1 MRKFKLFFYPIYI
14 LITLVVLYFSVDI
27 MINIEEYKADITF
40 SDLKK
45 APVYLLSLFI
55 FLCLFMLTELVI
67 ENTHII
73 SLKNKVKQ
81 AEQDVLNLKAK
92 LYDKSQAVEP
102 KAMPTEEEEDSYED
116 EEEGID

>member
-14 LITLVVLYFSVDI
+14 IITLVVLYFSVDI
-27 MINIEEYKADITF
+27 MVNIEEYKADITF

-55 FLCLFMLTELVI
+55 FLCLFMLTELVV

-81 AEQDVLNLKAK
+81 AEQEVLSLKAR
-92 LYDKSQAVEP
+92 LYDKSQTVEP
-102 KAMPTEEEEDSYED
+102 EAKPTEEGEDSFED
-116 EEEGID
+116 EDED

>member
-1 MRKFKLFFYPIYI
+1 MRKFKLFFYPLYI
-14 LITLVVLYFSVDI
+14 IITLVVLYFSVDI
-27 MINIEEYKADITF
+27 MVNIEEYKADITF

-55 FLCLFMLTELVI
+55 FLCIFMLTELVV

-81 AEQDVLNLKAK
+81 AEQEVLNLKAR
-92 LYDKSQAVEP
+92 LYDKSQTVEE
-102 KAMPTEEEEDSYED
+102 MPTEDEEDSFED
-116 EEEGID
+116 EDEGID